1 MEALPEWRRML
12 AMGFRHESGRR
23 ENALAFIE
31 LMRGLRAEYGMTDI
45 PRFEY
50 NQHGKPSLTGCP
62 HIHFSISHCRVAAG
76 CLISDVPCGFD
87 VERIRKVSDNMIA
100 HSMNLKEQ
108 EIIGSSPWPELAF
121 VRLWT
126 RKEALYKLW
135 GTGID
140 DGLREVLC
148 SPMAKGV
155 ALRTT
160 ENAADGYV
168 MTEAFLIP

>member
-1 MEALPEWRRML
+1 MLYLNTHIWEASSGQVQAALEALPEWRRML

-76 CLISDVPCGFD
+76 CLISDVP
-87 VERIRKVSDNMIA
+87 
-100 HSMNLKEQ
+100 
-108 EIIGSSPWPELAF
+108 
-121 VRLWT
+121 
-126 RKEALYKLW
+126 
-135 GTGID
+135 
-140 DGLREVLC
+140 
-148 SPMAKGV
+148 
-155 ALRTT
+155 
-160 ENAADGYV
+160 
-168 MTEAFLIP
+168 